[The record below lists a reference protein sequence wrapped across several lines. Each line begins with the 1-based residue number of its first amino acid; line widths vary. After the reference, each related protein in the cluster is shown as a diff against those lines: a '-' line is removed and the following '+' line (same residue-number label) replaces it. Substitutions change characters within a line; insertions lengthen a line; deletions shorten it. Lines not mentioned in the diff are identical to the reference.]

1 MVLPAGLDPDD
12 LIRADADAWPGLVE
26 VAEPVV
32 DYVFQAQTADLD
44 LSDPKGKSTAVDR
57 LLPAIAEIGNPVEQ
71 SHYLQRLARLV
82 QVDERVLASQ
92 LGRVSR
98 QRRRR
103 PPPPAPPAGLE
114 APGPP
119 EPRVA
124 QRDRFGAEEYV
135 LASLLN
141 QPSLSLYLKQRF
153 EAVGTAKLSADDFAH
168 TANREIYHAF
178 EVLWTSGQT
187 DSASTLQ
194 RNLKATLSP
203 PLSEQL
209 DSLIQHTAAEPPL
222 ADLEHKEAILKA
234 ALRLRVQARRRE
246 IERLRFVLEAAET
259 DADAEMAEVSVRERT
274 VELSRLHRALA
285 GHNTL
290 SAENSAKRPNR

>member
-1 MVLPAGLDPDD
+1 
-12 LIRADADAWPGLVE
+12 
-26 VAEPVV
+26 
-32 DYVFQAQTADLD
+32 
-44 LSDPKGKSTAVDR
+44 
-57 LLPAIAEIGNPVEQ
+57 
-71 SHYLQRLARLV
+71 
-82 QVDERVLASQ
+82 
-92 LGRVSR
+92 
-98 QRRRR
+98 
-103 PPPPAPPAGLE
+103 
-114 APGPP
+114 
-119 EPRVA
+119 VA

-153 EAVGTAKLSADDFAH
+153 EVVGTAELSADDFAH
-168 TANREIYHAF
+168 TANREIYRAF
-178 EVLWTSGQT
+178 EALWTSGQT

-203 PLSEQL
+203 VLSEQL

-222 ADLEHKEAILKA
+222 ADLEQKEAILKA
-234 ALRLRVQARRRE
+234 ALRLRERTRRRE

-274 VELSRLHRALA
+274 VELSRLHRARA

-290 SAENSAKRPNR
+290 SSKNSTKRPNRQSFDN